1 VYYVYNSI
9 LAMKKIYFFLFVLVL
24 CLQQTLHAQDKLNVV
39 ICGLSHDHVNR
50 ILEKGNTGEI
60 NIIGIAEG
68 NLPLANKKKAAYKF
82 ADTLFYPNLAAALKK
97 LHPDLV
103 MVFDAPVTHLPAIET
118 ALPYHIPVMVEKPL
132 CVSNEDAARIAALSK
147 KYNTQVFT
155 NYPSHWYISF
165 NNLLRMARGM
175 GPISKMVMRGGHRGP
190 AGIGCSSDFQQWL
203 TDSTKNGGGAI
214 MDFGCYGVMIMT
226 DLMGDKLPTRVLAVK
241 HQVNPSIYPKADD
254 DATIIL
260 QYPAATGVVQASWAW
275 PYTIMDAEAFS
286 KDTSLYA
293 SQFNDW
299 GSGKPTLT
307 SKIKDKGTTN
317 EALAQPQYADEVAY
331 LTAVIKRGAPDDNK
345 LLSLERNVL
354 VTKILVAARQSSRE
368 GRTVVV
374 K

>member
-1 VYYVYNSI
+1 
-9 LAMKKIYFFLFVLVL
+9 MKKIYFLLFVLVL
-24 CLQQTLHAQDKLNVV
+24 CRQQILCAQKKLNVV

-50 ILEKGNTGEI
+50 ILDKAKAGEL
-60 NIIGIAEG
+60 NIIGIAEADQQ
-68 NLPLANKKKAAYKF
+68 LANKKKAAF
-82 ADTLFYPNLAAALKK
+82 HLPDSLFYSNLAAALEK

-103 MVFDAPVTHLPAIET
+103 MVFDAPVNHLPAIEV

-132 CVSNEDAARIAALSK
+132 CASNEDAARIELLSK

-155 NYPSHWYISF
+155 NYPSHWYASF
-165 NNLLRMARGM
+165 ENFLRMAQTM

-190 AGIGCSSDFQQWL
+190 ADIECSPDFQRWL

-214 MDFGCYGVMIMT
+214 MDFGCYGAMIMT
-226 DLMGDKLPTRVLAVK
+226 ELMGGKLPISVFAVK
-241 HQVNPSIYPKADD
+241 QHLNAAVYPKADD

-260 QYPAATGVVQASWAW
+260 QYPGATGVVQASWAW

-286 KDTSLYA
+286 KDESLYA

-299 GSGKPTLT
+299 GSGKPSLT
-307 SKIKDKGTTN
+307 SKRKDKGTTN
-317 EALAQPQYADEVAY
+317 EVLVPAKYIDEVAY
-331 LTAVIKRGAPDDNK
+331 LTAVLKKGAPADNP

-354 VTKILVAARQSSRE
+354 VTKILIAARQSSRE
-368 GRTVVV
+368 GKVVMV

>member
-1 VYYVYNSI
+1 MRQLFILLFTFALLQTVY
-9 LAMKKIYFFLFVLVL
+9 
-24 CLQQTLHAQDKLNVV
+24 AQDKLNVV
-39 ICGLSHDHVNR
+39 ICGLSHDHVDR
-50 ILEKGNTGEI
+50 ILEKGKAGEI
-60 NIIGIAEG
+60 NIIGIAEA
-68 NLPLANKKKAAYKF
+68 NQQLANKKKAKYNF

-132 CVSNEDAARIAALSK
+132 CVSNEDAARIVTLSK
-147 KYNTQVFT
+147 KYGTKVFT

-190 AGIGCSSDFQQWL
+190 AGIGCSPDFQQWL

-214 MDFGCYGVMIMT
+214 MDFGCYGIMIMT
-226 DLMGDKLPTRVLAVK
+226 DLMGDKLPTTVLAVK
-241 HQVNPSIYPKADD
+241 HQVNPSFYPKADD

-299 GSGKPTLT
+299 GSDKPTLT
-307 SKIKDKGTTN
+307 SKIKDKGTTD
-317 EALAQPQYADEVAY
+317 ETLAQPQYADEVAY

-368 GRTVVV
+368 GRAVVV

>member
-1 VYYVYNSI
+1 
-9 LAMKKIYFFLFVLVL
+9 MKKIYFFLFVLVL

-50 ILEKGNTGEI
+50 ILEKGITGEI

-68 NLPLANKKKAAYKF
+68 NQPLANKKKAAYKF
-82 ADTLFYPNLAAALKK
+82 ADALFYPNLAAALKK

-118 ALPYHIPVMVEKPL
+118 ALPYHIPIMVEKPL

-155 NYPSHWYISF
+155 NYPSHWYVSF
-165 NNLLRMARGM
+165 NNLLRMAQTM

-190 AGIGCSSDFQQWL
+190 AGIDCSPDFQQWL

-214 MDFGCYGVMIMT
+214 MDFGCYGAMIMT
-226 DLMGDKLPTRVLAVK
+226 QLMGDKLPTSVYATKQHINSAV
-241 HQVNPSIYPKADD
+241 YPKADD
-254 DATIIL
+254 DATIVL
-260 QYPAATGVVQASWAW
+260 HYPTATGVVQASWAW

-286 KDTSLYA
+286 KDESLYA
-293 SQFNDW
+293 SQFSDW

-307 SKIKDKGTTN
+307 SKIKDKGTTD
-317 EALAQPQYADEVAY
+317 EVLAAPKYIDEVAY
-331 LTAVIKRGAPDDNK
+331 LTAVIKKGAPADNP

-354 VTKILVAARQSSRE
+354 VTKILVAARQSSRV
-368 GRTVVV
+368 GREVVV
-374 K
+374 R